1 MSDSVLCPGL
11 IGEKQTLVCE
21 HNVAGHVDKFSTP
34 SMIGLMEQAAIQ
46 SILLCLED
54 DQTSVGY
61 EVNVRHLAPSGI
73 GEKVT
78 ATAELLDV
86 DRNRLTFK
94 VEAYSGETMIGSGT
108 HKRAIINKNG

>member
-1 MSDSVLCPGL
+1 MSDSGLRPGL
-11 IGEKQTLVCE
+11 VGEKQTLVCE

-34 SMIGLMEQAAIQ
+34 SMIELMERAAIEAIQ
-46 SILLCLED
+46 LCLED
-54 DQTSVGY
+54 GQTSVGY
-61 EVNVRHLAPSGI
+61 EGNVRHLAPSEI
-73 GEKVT
+73 GETVT

-86 DRNRLTFK
+86 DRNRLTFN